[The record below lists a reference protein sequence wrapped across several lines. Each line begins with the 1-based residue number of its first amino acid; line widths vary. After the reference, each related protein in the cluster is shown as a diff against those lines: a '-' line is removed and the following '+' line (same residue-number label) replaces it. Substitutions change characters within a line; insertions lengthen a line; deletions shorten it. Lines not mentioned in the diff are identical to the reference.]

1 MKTLN
6 QIKNILETIAT
17 NHKQIN
23 SFGFGDI
30 WEYDIKKFTHPIMW
44 RELKGA
50 SVDASVKR
58 ITINFSF
65 WFMDL
70 VNKDER
76 NELDVLSDQLLIAT
90 DVISTLGLPEYD
102 DDFIISEQSNM
113 ENFTEK
119 EDTEVSGW
127 KVDVSFQIPFLQD
140 TCNIPTV

>member
-6 QIKNILETIAT
+6 QIKSILETIAT

-30 WEYDIKKFTHPIMW
+30 WEYTLNSETHGVMW
-44 RELKGA
+44 ASIANTTADLKAKEVRLGL
-50 SVDASVKR
+50 
-58 ITINFSF
+58 TL

-76 NELDVLSDQLLIAT
+76 NELEVLSDQLLVAT
-90 DVISTLGLPEYD
+90 DVISLLDSPANNESFFVD
-102 DDFIISEQSNM
+102 PSVNM
-113 ENFTEK
+113 EHFTEK

-127 KVDVSFQIPFLQD
+127 KVDLSLRIPYVKD
-140 TCNIPTV
+140 TCIIPD